1 MASAAYRSVAKGE
14 RFTGAP
20 KRPMPKAER
29 RVQLLRIAYDIIDE
43 DGIGA
48 LTMLA
53 LAERSGAAKPVV
65 YEHFSNS
72 QDVIFCLLDD
82 YFQSMSTYVLE
93 RNAGQE
99 TIHAF
104 FDVSIDAM
112 FDFHRNEKFNLKR
125 ITNGFSIH
133 EKTNTLFFEYNKRS
147 VAFYKA
153 LLEQQGVGSDEAAIA
168 GSILHELILGTVNDF
183 STCQNHQTAKA
194 VLKLAIT
201 GFLNTLATTMD
212 QKVIAPTD
220 VLKLTR

>member
-1 MASAAYRSVAKGE
+1 MAHAAQRIAPKSVPTE
-14 RFTGAP
+14 GAP

-29 RVQLLRIAYDIIDE
+29 RVQLLKIAYDMIDQ

-48 LTMLA
+48 LTMA
-53 LAERSGAAKPVV
+53 GLAERSGAAKPVV

-72 QDVIFCLLDD
+72 QEVIFCLLDD

-93 RNAGQE
+93 RNAEQDS
-99 TIHAF
+99 IHAF

-112 FDFHRNEKFNLKR
+112 FDFHRTEKFNLKR

-153 LLEQQGVGSDEAAIA
+153 LLVQQGIEDEVAAIA
-168 GSILHELILGTVNDF
+168 ASILHELILGTVNDF
-183 STCQNHQTAKA
+183 SAKRNHAAAKA
-194 VLKLAIT
+194 VLKLAIS
-201 GFLNTLATTMD
+201 GFLNTLATMD
-212 QKVIAPTD
+212 RTVVAPTD